1 MASYSQIRNGSR
13 GEDVRTLQELLNQNG
28 YNLATDG
35 IFGRNTEAA
44 VRDYQNRNNL
54 AVDGIAGPNTWGA
67 LTSPAAAADED
78 VTILPDPDTQQAVTG
93 TTPSKSVAD
102 FLADYNTR
110 PTYTQSAAVTDAL
123 NRLTAWEANQPGDY
137 QSNYAAQIDSV
148 LNNILNRPDFSYDF
162 ATDPVYQHYADRYQE
177 LGQMAMRDTMANAA
191 ALTGGYG
198 NTYAQN
204 VGAQAYHSYLHD
216 LNAIIPELQ
225 DAAYARY
232 RDQGDDMV
240 TNLTLLQ
247 GLDQSDYS
255 RYRDDVADY
264 NNMLNY
270 YLGRYQ
276 DERDT
281 DYGRFQDQNQ
291 WFTTDRDY
299 WFDRLL
305 AEQDQQNWQTE
316 FDYAVEQDALDR
328 ALAAAAAGGAGGTG
342 GSSGSSGGSSSG
354 SGSGSSGRGSGSGGS
369 SGNSQS
375 GGGYDTAISRIR
387 YYSNRDQYAAYLD
400 QLGLTAAEKQDALRQ
415 WDDYHGG
422 STTTN
427 ENTTAGG
434 SSSGNTASASG
445 DRNYSVSIGSG
456 TEDVD
461 AVSSAAPT
469 IDSVVTALQAVNSL
483 RNPGS
488 AYRQA
493 VTTAEALAGNPEA
506 ALRYLDDEVER
517 GRITEAEADRIY
529 ASLGFRS

>member
-1 MASYSQIRNGSR
+1 MASYSQVKR
-13 GEDVRTLQELLNQNG
+13 GAKNDDVKTLQELLNQNG
-28 YNLATDG
+28 YNLDTDG
-35 IFGRNTEAA
+35 IFGSNTEAA

-67 LTSPAAAADED
+67 LTSPALSVDEE
-78 VTILPDPDTQQAVTG
+78 VILLPDPDTQQAVTG
-93 TTPSKSVAD
+93 TTPSRSVAD

-204 VGAQAYHSYLHD
+204 VGQQAYHNYLHD

-232 RDQGDDMV
+232 RDAGDDMV
-240 TNLTLLQ
+240 TNLSLLQ
-247 GLDQSDYS
+247 GLDASDYN

-270 YLGRYQ
+270 YLNRYQ

-281 DYGRFQDQNQ
+281 DYGRFQNQNQ

-328 ALAAAAAGGAGGTG
+328 ALAQAAAGGSG
-342 GSSGSSGGSSSG
+342 GSGGSSGGSSGRGS
-354 SGSGSSGRGSGSGGS
+354 SGSGSSSGESLLER
-369 SGNSQS
+369 
-375 GGGYDTAISRIR
+375 AISRIQHYPDKESYGLYLTNTLGMEEGSAEYNEAMAEYDRQRGGAENSVNTDLFRASVLTQNEWLLRNR
-387 YYSNRDQYAAYLD
+387 YMDESDYNEYLD
-400 QLGLTAAEKQDALRQ
+400 GRLKEWKARGDLTDAQVEELVQYYLGNGQM
-415 WDDYHGG
+415 Y
-422 STTTN
+422 
-427 ENTTAGG
+427 
-434 SSSGNTASASG
+434 
-445 DRNYSVSIGSG
+445 
-456 TEDVD
+456 
-461 AVSSAAPT
+461 
-469 IDSVVTALQAVNSL
+469 
-483 RNPGS
+483 
-488 AYRQA
+488 
-493 VTTAEALAGNPEA
+493 
-506 ALRYLDDEVER
+506 
-517 GRITEAEADRIY
+517 
-529 ASLGFRS
+529 

>member
-1 MASYSQIRNGSR
+1 MASYSQVKNGSR
-13 GEDVRTLQELLNQNG
+13 GDDVRTLQELLNQNG
-28 YNLATDG
+28 YNLDTDG

-67 LTSPAAAADED
+67 LTAPAATDED

-110 PTYTQSAAVTDAL
+110 PAYTQSQAVTDAL

-204 VGAQAYHSYLHD
+204 VGAQAYHNYLHD

-232 RDQGDDMV
+232 RDAGDDMV

-247 GLDQSDYS
+247 GLDDSDYN

-281 DYGRFQDQNQ
+281 DYGRYMDANDLY
-291 WFTTDRDY
+291 TTDRNY
-299 WFDRLL
+299 WYNRLL
-305 AEQDQQNWQTE
+305 DEQSQANWQAQFDQEQANWQTQ
-316 FDYAVEQDALDR
+316 FDYNAEQDALDR
-328 ALAAAAAGGAGGTG
+328 ALAAASA
-342 GSSGSSGGSSSG
+342 GSSGSSGGSRS
-354 SGSGSSGRGSGSGGS
+354 SGGS
-369 SGNSQS
+369 SGSS
-375 GGGYDTAISRIR
+375 GSDSAGGSYDTAISRIP
-387 YYSNRDQYAAYLD
+387 YYSNRDSYATYLD
-400 QLGLTAAEKQDALRQ
+400 RLGLTAAEKQQALQQ
-415 WDDYHGG
+415 WDAQHGG
-422 STTTN
+422 T
-427 ENTTAGG
+427 
-434 SSSGNTASASG
+434 SA
-445 DRNYSVSIGSG
+445 GSG
-456 TEDVD
+456 SGGGGVNTDLFR
-461 AVSSAAPT
+461 A
-469 IDSVVTALQAVNSL
+469 SVLTQDEWL
-483 RNPGS
+483 RRNRYMDES
-488 AYRQA
+488 DYS
-493 VTTAEALAGNPEA
+493 E
-506 ALRYLDDEVER
+506 YLDGRLNEWFNRGDLTEEQVEQLVEYYLGS
-517 GRITEAEADRIY
+517 GRMY
-529 ASLGFRS
+529 